1 MRTAIACA
9 AVLGMAVF
17 AACSSAGPAPDA
29 AVPAPAPA
37 SVALF
42 DGKSLD
48 GWDVLKCE
56 AEVQDGAILIKSGN
70 GMVQTKEQYADYV
83 LEVEW
88 KALNVGK
95 FYDSGVYIRYT
106 EIPKNAP
113 WPKQYQLNLSR
124 GQEGNIPGNK
134 AASSTGLVREGEW
147 NRFKATVKGTKVALE
162 INGKP
167 AWEVDGIQPAK
178 GYIGLQAEVPGGG
191 QFLFRNIR
199 LTKLEAGS

>member
-9 AVLGMAVF
+9 AVCGMSVLAG
-17 AACSSAGPAPDA
+17 CSSAEP
-29 AVPAPAPA
+29 VPEVR

-42 DGKSLD
+42 DGKTLD

-56 AEVQDGAILIKSGN
+56 AEVKDGAILLKSGD
-70 GMVQTKEQYADYV
+70 GIVQTKEQYADYV
-83 LEVEW
+83 LELEW
-88 KALNVGK
+88 KALNVDA

-113 WPKQYQLNLSR
+113 WPRNYQLNLTR

-134 AASSTGLVREGEW
+134 AASSKGLVQEGEW
-147 NRFKATVKGTKVALE
+147 NRFKVTAKGATVALE

-167 AWEVDGIQPAK
+167 AWEVDGIQSPK
-178 GYIGLQAEVPGGG
+178 GYIGLQAEVPRGG

-199 LTKLEAGS
+199 LTKLGAGS

>member
-1 MRTAIACA
+1 MRTTIACA
-9 AVLGMAVF
+9 AVLGMAFF
-17 AACSSAGPAPDA
+17 AGCSSTGPAPDA
-29 AVPAPAPA
+29 PAPAPA

-42 DGKSLD
+42 DGTSLD

-56 AEVQDGAILIKSGN
+56 AEVQDGCLLIKSGD
-70 GMVQTKEQYADYV
+70 GIVQTKEQYADYV

-113 WPKQYQLNLSR
+113 WPKNYQLNLSR
-124 GQEGNIPGNK
+124 GQEGNIPGIK
-134 AASSTGLVREGEW
+134 AASSKGLVKEGEW

-162 INGKP
+162 INDKP
-167 AWEVDGIQPAK
+167 AWEVNEIQSPK
-178 GYIGLQAEVPGGG
+178 GYIGLQAEVPRGG

-199 LTKLEAGS
+199 LTKLASGG

>member
-1 MRTAIACA
+1 MT
-9 AVLGMAVF
+9 VF
-17 AACSSAGPAPDA
+17 AGCASAGPAPEA
-29 AVPAPAPA
+29 KPVE
-37 SVALF
+37 LF

-70 GMVQTKEQYADYV
+70 GMVQTKEQYADYI

-106 EIPKNAP
+106 DIPKNAP
-113 WPKQYQLNLSR
+113 WPKNYQLNLSR
-124 GQEGNIPGNK
+124 GQEGNIPGIK
-134 AASSTGLVREGEW
+134 AASSKGLVKEGEW
-147 NRFKATVKGTKVALE
+147 NRFKATVKGTKVSLE
-162 INGKP
+162 INDKP
-167 AWEVDGIQPAK
+167 AWEVEELKEPK
-178 GYIGLQAEVPGGG
+178 GYIGLQAEVPAGG

-199 LTKLEAGS
+199 LTKLGAGS

>member
-9 AVLGMAVF
+9 AVWGMSMLAGC
-17 AACSSAGPAPDA
+17 ASAGPAPD
-29 AVPAPAPA
+29 VKPIE
-37 SVALF
+37 LF

-56 AEVQDGAILIKSGN
+56 AEVKDGAILIKSGD
-70 GMVQTKEQYADYV
+70 GIVQTKEQYADYI

-88 KALNVGK
+88 KALNVGT

-106 EIPKNAP
+106 EIPRNAP
-113 WPKQYQLNLSR
+113 WPKNYQLNLSR
-124 GQEGNIPGNK
+124 GQEGNIPGIK
-134 AASSTGLVREGEW
+134 AASSKGLVKEGEW
-147 NRFKATVKGTKVALE
+147 NRFKATVKGSKVALE
-162 INGKP
+162 INDKP
-167 AWEVDGIQPAK
+167 AWEVDEIKDLK

-199 LTKLEAGS
+199 LTKLGAGS

>member
-9 AVLGMAVF
+9 AAWGLSVLAGCA
-17 AACSSAGPAPDA
+17 SAEPAPD
-29 AVPAPAPA
+29 VKP
-37 SVALF
+37 VELF

-56 AEVQDGAILIKSGN
+56 AEVQDGAILIKAGN
-70 GMVQTKEQYADYV
+70 GIVQTKEQYADYV
-83 LEVEW
+83 LELEW

-113 WPKQYQLNLSR
+113 WPKNYQLNLTR
-124 GQEGNIPGNK
+124 GQEGNIPGMK
-134 AASSTGLVREGEW
+134 AATSKGLVKEGEW
-147 NRFKATVKGTKVALE
+147 NRFKVTAKGTKVALE

-167 AWEVDGIQPAK
+167 AWEVDGIKDSK
-178 GYIGLQAEVPGGG
+178 GYIGLQAEVPAGG
-191 QFLFRNIR
+191 QFLFRNLR
-199 LTKLEAGS
+199 LTKLAAGG